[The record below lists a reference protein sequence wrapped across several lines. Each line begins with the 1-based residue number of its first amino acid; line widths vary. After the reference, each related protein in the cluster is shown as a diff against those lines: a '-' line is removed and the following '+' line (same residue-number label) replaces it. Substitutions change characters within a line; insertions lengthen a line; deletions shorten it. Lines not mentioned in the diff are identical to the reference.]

1 MKRAVIRL
9 LCLAAFAAALTGA
22 VCLALNMQEMWANCA
37 ACSIAPSTG
46 DELALLDALYPD
58 AGWTAYTQDA
68 ASLSV
73 TNEALPTRSAQVQGL
88 SFLGDPNRI
97 AFFPLVSGRLPRQG
111 ESGVC
116 ALDADTAWVLFRSTD
131 ANGDRVRVNG
141 DPLLVVGVL
150 DVGCPLLMLPA
161 AQDARFDRLAASS
174 REELEALASALG
186 EETDPFELSGLEIAR
201 VALLLC
207 VFPIVFRIASA
218 LGALRRRGGWRR
230 EAANLLLWALFA
242 GTVLAILW
250 CVPVRLLP
258 ARWSDLGFYAELL
271 DSFRARGLRLPDARD
286 LLLQNGLARV
296 GILCLAAC
304 AAFWIERKCLKC
316 EKPS

>member
-22 VCLALNMQEMWANCA
+22 VCLALNMQKMWANCA

-73 TNEALPTRSAQVQGL
+73 TNEALPARSAQVQEF
-88 SFLGDPNRI
+88 SFLGDPSRI
-97 AFFPLVSGRLPRQG
+97 AFFPLVSGRLPREG

-116 ALDADTAWVLFRSTD
+116 ALDADTAWALFRSTD

-141 DPLLVVGVL
+141 DPLLVVGIL
-150 DVGCPLLMLPA
+150 DVERPLLMVPA

-186 EETDPFELSGLEIAR
+186 EETDPFELLSLIHISEPTR
-201 VALLLC
+201 
-207 VFPIVFRIASA
+207 P
-218 LGALRRRGGWRR
+218 
-230 EAANLLLWALFA
+230 
-242 GTVLAILW
+242 
-250 CVPVRLLP
+250 
-258 ARWSDLGFYAELL
+258 
-271 DSFRARGLRLPDARD
+271 
-286 LLLQNGLARV
+286 
-296 GILCLAAC
+296 
-304 AAFWIERKCLKC
+304 
-316 EKPS
+316 

>member
-1 MKRAVIRL
+1 MKRTVIRL
-9 LCLAAFAAALTGA
+9 FCLAAFAAALTGA
-22 VCLALNMQEMWANCA
+22 VCLALNMQKMWANCA

-58 AGWTAYTQDA
+58 AEWTAYTQDA

-73 TNEALPTRSAQVQGL
+73 TNEALPARSAQVQEF
-88 SFLGDPNRI
+88 SFLGDPSRI
-97 AFFPLVSGRLPRQG
+97 AFFPLVSGRLPREG

-116 ALDADTAWVLFRSTD
+116 ALDADTAWALFRSTD
-131 ANGDRVRVNG
+131 ANSNHVRANG
-141 DPLLVVGVL
+141 DSLLVVGIL
-150 DVGCPLLMLPA
+150 DVERPLLMVPA

-174 REELEALASALG
+174 REALEALASALG
-186 EETDPFELSGLEIAR
+186 EETDPFELSGSEIAR
-201 VALLLC
+201 IAL
-207 VFPIVFRIASA
+207 P
-218 LGALRRRGGWRR
+218 
-230 EAANLLLWALFA
+230 
-242 GTVLAILW
+242 ILW

-271 DSFRARGLRLPDARD
+271 DSFRARDLRLPDARD
-286 LLLQNGLARV
+286 LLLQSGLVRA
-296 GILCLAAC
+296 GILCLMAC

>member
-1 MKRAVIRL
+1 MV
-9 LCLAAFAAALTGA
+9 
-22 VCLALNMQEMWANCA
+22 
-37 ACSIAPSTG
+37 
-46 DELALLDALYPD
+46 
-58 AGWTAYTQDA
+58 
-68 ASLSV
+68 
-73 TNEALPTRSAQVQGL
+73 
-88 SFLGDPNRI
+88 
-97 AFFPLVSGRLPRQG
+97 
-111 ESGVC
+111 
-116 ALDADTAWVLFRSTD
+116 
-131 ANGDRVRVNG
+131 
-141 DPLLVVGVL
+141 
-150 DVGCPLLMLPA
+150 PA

-230 EAANLLLWALFA
+230 EAVNLLLWALFA
-242 GTVLAILW
+242 GVVLAILW
-250 CVPVRLLP
+250 YVPMRLLP

-271 DSFRARGLRLPDARD
+271 DSFRGRGLRLPDARD
-286 LLLQNGLARV
+286 LLLQSGLARV